1 MKQLLLTLAL
11 LAVQL
16 ASAQTAD
23 YDTNR
28 GFIHPGGLHTQADFD
43 RVKAQLEAGNPT
55 VKEAYRVLTSAAYSQ
70 SGVQT
75 YPVEVIVRGGGS
87 GENYLKSADNFSM
100 V

>member
-1 MKQLLLTLAL
+1 MKQLLLTFAL

-16 ASAQTAD
+16 ASAQTTD

-55 VKEAYRVLTSAAYSQ
+55 VIPWRSSYAEA
-70 SGVQT
+70 
-75 YPVEVIVRGGGS
+75 VRA
-87 GENYLKSADNFSM
+87 KTT
-100 V
+100 